1 MVVPAFGDDSPFTA
15 DEDLA
20 LALALETQ

>member
-1 MVVPAFGDDSPFTA
+1 MVVPALGDDSPFTA

-20 LALALETQ
+20 LALETQ

>member
-20 LALALETQ
+20 LALETQ